1 RAPGRQGG
9 ARALDGGP
17 GGRPGA
23 GQQAVIGRLTGTLLA
38 KQPPQLLLDVHGVGY
53 EVEAPMST
61 FFRLPPAGETVTL
74 HTHLVVR
81 EDAQLLYGFATTA
94 EKALFRELIKVSG
107 VGPKV
112 ALAVLSGI
120 SVEDYWSTVRSGET
134 GRLVKL
140 PGIGKKTAER
150 LVVEMRDKAG
160 AGTDALPGAAAVPQG
175 ALAEARA
182 AMASLGYK
190 PAEVQR
196 LTDAA
201 FKEGM
206 STEAIIQEALKRALR

>member
-1 RAPGRQGG
+1 M
-9 ARALDGGP
+9 
-17 GGRPGA
+17 
-23 GQQAVIGRLTGTLLA
+23 IGRLSGTLLS
-38 KQPPQLLLDVHGVGY
+38 KHPPLLLLDVHGVGY

-61 FFRLPPAGETVTL
+61 FFRLPAVGEAVVL

-81 EDAQLLYGFATTA
+81 EDAQLLFGFATLA
-94 EKALFRELIKVSG
+94 EKGLFRDLIRISG

-120 SVEDYWSTVRSGET
+120 SVEDYWGVVRSGES
-134 GRLVKL
+134 GRLVKI

-150 LVVEMRDKAG
+150 LVLEMRDKAG
-160 AGTDALPGAAAVPQG
+160 AGEVALPGGAAVPVG
-175 ALAEARA
+175 ALAEARSA
-182 AMASLGYK
+182 LASLGYK

-196 LTDAA
+196 LTDAVY
-201 FKEGM
+201 KEGM

>member
-1 RAPGRQGG
+1 
-9 ARALDGGP
+9 
-17 GGRPGA
+17 
-23 GQQAVIGRLTGTLLA
+23 VIGRLSGTLLN
-38 KQPPQLLLDVHGVGY
+38 KQPPLLLLDVHGVGY

-61 FFRLPPAGETVTL
+61 FFRLPAVGEAVVL

-81 EDAQLLYGFATTA
+81 EDAQLLFGFATLA
-94 EKALFRELIKVSG
+94 EKGLFRDLIRISG

-120 SVEDYWSTVRSGET
+120 SVEDYWGVVRAGES
-134 GRLVKL
+134 GRLVKI

-150 LVVEMRDKAG
+150 LVLEMRDKAG
-160 AGTDALPGAAAVPQG
+160 VGEVALPGAPAAPVG
-175 ALAEARA
+175 ALAEARSA
-182 AMASLGYK
+182 LASLGYK

-196 LTDAA
+196 LTDAVY
-201 FKEGM
+201 KDGM